1 MKILMKTIT
10 SLLLVMVRRHQFL
23 WTRSPAP
30 APPATP
36 TKTGRPA
43 PVFRITSLS
52 YQALQQFLQLK
63 SSWERDQLQLE
74 QQGSVSPLWSSS
86 VSPVSGCWSP
96 GPGPGSV
103 SPSSSLCQSP
113 DRSPPPIPVRY
124 SPARSPSP
132 ARPQLYSPLLYS
144 PSYDWS

>member
-1 MKILMKTIT
+1 MDPDP
-10 SLLLVMVRRHQFL
+10 
-23 WTRSPAP
+23 SPGPSTAP
-30 APPATP
+30 VTP

-43 PVFRITSLS
+43 SVFRITSPS
-52 YQALQQFLQLK
+52 YQAVQYE
-63 SSWERDQLQLE
+63 SSWEREQLQLE
-74 QQGSVSPLWSSS
+74 QLGSVSPLWSSS

-96 GPGPGSV
+96 DPGPGSV

-144 PSYDWS
+144 PSYDESEVAEPSYSPGC